1 VVVFDVDIVVLLL
14 GIGTASCFPVKR
26 NSLLRVAGGGWCVVV
41 VSFGAGIVV
50 FGTVVIVCVGGK
62 GVAADVDICG
72 YADVDVG
79 AMWVVM
85 DV

>member
-1 VVVFDVDIVVLLL
+1 VVFGVGIVVLVMCV
-14 GIGTASCFPVKR
+14 GMASCVPVKR

-50 FGTVVIVCVGGK
+50 FGTVGIVCVGGK
-62 GVAADVDICG
+62 GVAADVDIGG

-79 AMWVVM
+79 AMWVVV
-85 DV
+85 DG